1 MDPPLYTLYDVLSF
15 ISFVAV
21 MFRLSEIVSVRF
33 IVSYFTTRST
43 TLYINSFFLSFFLAD
58 IDVYFFPFFLFL
70 NSSIYFIF

>member
-15 ISFVAV
+15 ISFAAV

-43 TLYINSFFLSFFLAD
+43 TLYIDSFFLSFFLAD
-58 IDVYFFPFFLFL
+58 IDVYFFLFL